1 MRMMRPTKL
10 DLLHGRP
17 RRKLPVVTHMAPVLA
32 DVDTDE
38 ERDDTC
44 SLYDECLTAFAKRLP
59 TMDAVCPDTCAHRRS
74 APKATAADYT
84 SLNGQYRGVA

>member
-44 SLYDECLTAFAKRLP
+44 LLYDGCLTAFAKRRP
-59 TMDAVCPDTCAHRRS
+59 TAHTDVRRRRQPPPTTR
-74 APKATAADYT
+74 A
-84 SLNGQYRGVA
+84 